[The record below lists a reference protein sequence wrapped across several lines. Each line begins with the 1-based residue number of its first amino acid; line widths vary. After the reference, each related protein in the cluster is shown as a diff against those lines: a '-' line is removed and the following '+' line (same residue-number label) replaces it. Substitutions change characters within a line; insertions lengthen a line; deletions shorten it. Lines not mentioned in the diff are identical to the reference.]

1 MRLQRHGK
9 KGKAFFHVVIADG
22 RAPRDGKFIEKLGTY
37 NPNTNPATIDIDFEK
52 TLAWLQT
59 GAQPTDTV
67 KAILSYRG
75 VMYKNHLLKGVK
87 KGALTLE
94 QADAKF
100 AKWLAD
106 KDAKIA
112 TKVTGLDTK
121 KVADKKAKHTAEL
134 KIKDAISAKV
144 AAKNTPVAEAAPA
157 VEEAPVA
164 EAAASAEGETSAEA

>member
-1 MRLQRHGK
+1 
-9 KGKAFFHVVIADG
+9 
-22 RAPRDGKFIEKLGTY
+22 
-37 NPNTNPATIDIDFEK
+37 
-52 TLAWLQT
+52 
-59 GAQPTDTV
+59 
-67 KAILSYRG
+67 
-75 VMYKNHLLKGVK
+75 MYKNHLLKGVK

-121 KVADKKAKHTAEL
+121 KVADKKAKHVAEL

-144 AAKNTPVAEAAPA
+144 AAKNTPVAEVVEAAPVVEA
-157 VEEAPVA
+157 VPVVEETPAVEAPVA
-164 EAAASAEGETSAEA
+164 EVAAAAEGEASAEA